1 MCDLLS
7 GSEVTQYGERIV
19 VLFQAEPNAFAFSVE
34 RIRYKQGVF
43 HYKLTVVN
51 VETATIHLIAPTQK
65 HFRNYSR
72 ICSQIEHPHRIAAV
86 HGGVATLEGDIH
98 DAIFPA
104 AAYIRGSNVK
114 HPVHFFCRREQ

>member
-7 GSEVTQYGERIV
+7 GSEVTQYGERIG

-51 VETATIHLIAPTQK
+51 VETATIHLIAITQK
-65 HFRNYSR
+65 HFRNYSK
-72 ICSQIEHPHRIAAV
+72 I
-86 HGGVATLEGDIH
+86 VAKLSTGTAQL
-98 DAIFPA
+98 
-104 AAYIRGSNVK
+104 
-114 HPVHFFCRREQ
+114 